1 MSRTTSKQYA
11 IVRVSDGETTYTTS
25 ERDLAI
31 ARFRMLDSDNLK
43 LVERETIT
51 MERKVYVR
59 PVKRLV
65 DPFHV
70 PEFGEVGG
78 MA

>member
-1 MSRTTSKQYA
+1 MSRFASKEYA
-11 IVRVSDGETTYTTS
+11 IVNVLDGRTTYTTT

-31 ARFRMLDSDNLK
+31 ARFRMLDSSNLK

-70 PEFGEVGG
+70 PSFGELE
-78 MA
+78 AAQ